1 MKSTLSLA
9 FVFVIGGIIFP
20 CHAETHYATGVS
32 AEGGWFDCNKAYN
45 PEAFSYVENGLKPNT
60 TALANYFPHTDEY
73 MCWAASSSNILE
85 YMNAQKGNAT
95 VYSSSYNTSSGNSKV
110 DAILRS
116 RAQYESYYKFLEYC
130 NDDGGNA
137 VDGICWYATGDEA
150 YNYGSGTALSY
161 KDSLNMGG
169 GYFQDIVG
177 SDGATFRNQYV
188 STFYQFYGY
197 GYAGDYQ
204 LNNILTN
211 ATSYTNLFSQ
221 SLASGPIAL
230 SINTMDEGNNFMNG
244 HAITC
249 WGYETDANG
258 VISSIFITDSDDGME
273 ILRTL
278 TVSQNANGYLTL
290 SENETYQSFY
300 YDENGDSTGY
310 YGNISYADDGY
321 VLTSL
326 ASFNNFYPV
335 LVPEP
340 STVSLS
346 LLGLAGLLLRRKKD

>member
-1 MKSTLSLA
+1 MKRALSLA
-9 FVFVIGGIIFP
+9 FVFIISGIIFP
-20 CHAETHYATGVS
+20 CHAETYYATGVS

-45 PEAFSYVENGLKPNT
+45 PEAFSFVDNGLKPDP
-60 TALANYFPHTDEY
+60 TALAYYFPYTDED

-85 YMNAQKGNAT
+85 YMNAQNGNAT
-95 VYSSSYNTSSGNSKV
+95 VYSSSYTTNTGNSNV

-116 RAQYESYYKFLEYC
+116 RAQYDSYYKFLEYC

-150 YNYGSGTALSY
+150 YNYDSGTALSY
-161 KDSLNMGG
+161 KDPSNIGG

-177 SDGATFRNQYV
+177 SYGSSFRSQYV
-188 STFYQFYGY
+188 STFYQFYGD
-197 GYAGDYQ
+197 GYAGSYQ
-204 LNNILTN
+204 LDNIKNKGT
-211 ATSYTNLFSQ
+211 TYTKLFSQ

-230 SINTMDEGNNFMNG
+230 NINTMDESGNFTEG

-249 WGYETDANG
+249 WGYETDSEG
-258 VISSIFITDSDDGME
+258 IISSIFITDSDDGLE

-278 TVSQNANGYLTL
+278 TVTQDANGFLSL
-290 SENETYQSFY
+290 SEDDTYQSFY

-310 YGNISYADDGY
+310 YSNITYSGEGY

-335 LVPEP
+335 LVPEA

-346 LLGLAGLLLRRKKD
+346 LLGLSGLLLRRKRD